1 MEDALG
7 ESDGQ
12 IDAERSH
19 TGLLGLE
26 QGPAPVHMLTQD
38 LSHIRDESDMLT
50 DLLTW

>member
-12 IDAERSH
+12 IDAQRYH

-38 LSHIRDESDMLT
+38 LSHFRDESDMLA